1 MSTDVSLRKM
11 TREDLHV
18 VNYIRNH
25 DETRNFLRNSEKIT
39 LESTIE
45 WFEKSKPAWLVIL
58 ENEEVAGYIRTS
70 QDTGESICIGCDIH
84 PDKRRRGYAKFAYQ
98 KSIAELYE
106 KGYLVIWL
114 EVFEYNENAISL
126 YSSLGFKEINRGK
139 RGDRMA
145 ITMVNEKNV
154 FYQLHHSDRS

>member
-1 MSTDVSLRKM
+1 MNTEVSLRKM

-45 WFEKSKPAWLVIL
+45 WFEKSKPNWMVIID
-58 ENEEVAGYIRTS
+58 NEEIVGHVRTS

-84 PDKRRRGYAKFAYQ
+84 PEKRRKGYARRAYQ
-98 KSIAELYE
+98 KIISDLYNQ
-106 KGYLVIWL
+106 KYLVIWL
-114 EVFEYNENAISL
+114 EVFSENMRALSL
-126 YSSLGFKEINRGK
+126 YESLGFIEINRRFFGE
-139 RGDRMA
+139 REA
-145 ITMVNEKNV
+145 ITMVHKRGEIFV
-154 FYQLHHSDRS
+154 S

>member
-25 DETRNFLRNSEKIT
+25 DETRKFLRNSEKIT

-45 WFEKSKPAWLVIL
+45 WFEKNNPDWLVIL
-58 ENEEVAGYIRTS
+58 DSEEIIGYIRTS
-70 QDTGESICIGCDIH
+70 QDTGESVCIGCDIH
-84 PDKRRRGYAKFAYQ
+84 PEKRRKGYARSAY
-98 KSIAELYE
+98 KKCISGLYE

-114 EVFEYNENAISL
+114 EVFDNNKNALSL
-126 YSSLGFKEINRGK
+126 YDSLGFKEINRGK

-145 ITMVNEKNV
+145 ITMVHEKNG
-154 FYQLHHSDRS
+154 LN